1 MNHSKPENNPGSGSA
16 SQPVAPPQVSYDLG
30 AMLKENPRLYHVLR
44 VTTASTSYLGLGLR
58 AHVSFGFGHLSQF
71 VLIDCVNAVDFS
83 IRPPNGATLMG
94 GPPMEFYEQHPR
106 LENISQTVPNTD
118 GMEVFTPPVKF
129 TLLVMDQSHIIAQR
143 FVLRIE
149 DGDIFK
155 DAIGMDENRKQRQAE
170 DLKRGL
176 DWMEKF
182 RMPAL
187 QK

>member
-1 MNHSKPENNPGSGSA
+1 MS
-16 SQPVAPPQVSYDLG
+16 VAPFGGRMEKSTALTQSIST
-30 AMLKENPRLYHVLR
+30 NWLR
-44 VTTASTSYLGLGLR
+44 CPKPNETCTSYLGLGLR

-143 FVLRIE
+143 FELRIE
-149 DGDIFK
+149 NEDIFK
-155 DAIGMDENRKQRQAE
+155 NAVGMDEPRRQQQAA
-170 DLKRGL
+170 DLQRGL
-176 DWMEKF
+176 
-182 RMPAL
+182 A
-187 QK
+187 

>member
-1 MNHSKPENNPGSGSA
+1 MSQFNADDVATGGSRTL
-16 SQPVAPPQVSYDLG
+16 PPDSTPFSYNLG
-30 AMLKENPRLYHVLR
+30 AMLKENARLYHVLQ

-58 AHVSFGFGHLSQF
+58 AQVSFGFGHLSQF
-71 VLIDCVNAVDFS
+71 VLIDCVKAVDFS

-94 GPPMEFYEQHPR
+94 GPPMEFYEQHPK

-118 GMEVFTPPVKF
+118 GMEVFTRPVKF
-129 TLLVMDQSHIIAQR
+129 TLLVMDKSYVIAQH
-143 FVLRIE
+143 FMLRIE
-149 DGDIFK
+149 NADIFK
-155 DAIGMDENRKQRQAE
+155 DAIGMDENRKQRNAG

>member
-1 MNHSKPENNPGSGSA
+1 MNHSKPENNPHGGNSP
-16 SQPVAPPQVSYDLG
+16 QPMAPPQIGYDLG
-30 AMLKENPRLYHVLR
+30 AMLKENPRLYLVLR

-143 FVLRIE
+143 FELRIE
-149 DGDIFK
+149 NEDIFK
-155 DAIGMDENRKQRQAE
+155 NAVGMDEPRRQQQAA
-170 DLKRGL
+170 DLQRGL
-176 DWMEKF
+176 
-182 RMPAL
+182 A
-187 QK
+187 

>member
-1 MNHSKPENNPGSGSA
+1 MNQFNADDVAAGNRTPPEA
-16 SQPVAPPQVSYDLG
+16 SQPINYNLG
-30 AMLKENPRLYHVLR
+30 AMLKENPRLYHVLQ

-58 AHVSFGFGHLSQF
+58 LHVSFGFGHLSQF

-118 GMEVFTPPVKF
+118 GMEVFTPRVKF
-129 TLLVMDQSHIIAQR
+129 TLLVLDQSYVIAQG
-143 FVLRIE
+143 FVLSIE
-149 DGDIFK
+149 NADIFK
-155 DAIGMDENRKQRQAE
+155 HAIGMDENRKQRQAE
-170 DLKRGL
+170 DLKAGL

-182 RMPAL
+182 RLPAF